1 MEENKNEELIS
12 SDKEQDNT
20 SNKLIASIII
30 ACFILSIAL
39 VIIGIIVYL
48 SKDKSLSELEVYKKY
63 EKQEQIKLG
72 GDRIVY
78 KAKNRETN
86 ETVAI
91 KQIKL
96 KTKEIRNEVENDI
109 KFMNASNHLSNMTFQ
124 LKEVFEQRSTK
135 FIVTEYYDEDLS
147 ITLSKT
153 EKGFEIEKVKSL
165 VKTMNRIL
173 QGLRGFNVVYN
184 NIKLENI
191 IVQKNGDK
199 NDTKKLADYS
209 KAKLIT
215 NDKND
220 TKENEYGITP
230 VFGDI
235 NEEKEDLYN
244 IGKEI
249 YRMLFKETDKKNE
262 EMIKSIKEKYNNPEL
277 NDLMEKLLVDDK
289 KVKIS
294 WDDYFNHTFFAEEI
308 SKNN

>member
-1 MEENKNEELIS
+1 MEDKEKEELIS
-12 SDKEQDNT
+12 SDDEKST
-20 SNKLIASIII
+20 SSKLIAFIII
-30 ACFILSIAL
+30 ACFIFSIAL
-39 VIIGIIVYL
+39 VIIAIIVYL

-63 EKQEQIKLG
+63 EKQEKIKLG
-72 GDRIVY
+72 DDRIVY
-78 KAKNRETN
+78 KAKNKETN

-91 KQIKL
+91 KEIKL
-96 KTKEIRNEVENDI
+96 KTTDIRNKVEKDI

-153 EKGFEIEKVKSL
+153 EKGFEIEEVKSL

-199 NDTKKLADYS
+199 SDTIKLADYS

-230 VFGDI
+230 VLGDI

-249 YRMLFKETDKKNE
+249 YRMLFKETGKKNE
-262 EMIKSIKEKYNNPEL
+262 EMIKGIKEKYNNPEL
-277 NDLMEKLLVDDK
+277 NDLMEKLLVDDQ

-294 WDDYFNHTFFAEEI
+294 WDDYFNHTFFA
-308 SKNN
+308 

>member
-109 KFMNASNHLSNMTFQ
+109 KFMNASNHLSNKTFQ

-165 VKTMNRIL
+165 V
-173 QGLRGFNVVYN
+173 GFNVVYN

>member
-1 MEENKNEELIS
+1 MEDKEKEELIS
-12 SDKEQDNT
+12 SDDEK
-20 SNKLIASIII
+20 SNSSSKLIAFIII
-30 ACFILSIAL
+30 ACFIFSVAL
-39 VIIGIIVYL
+39 VIIAIIVYL

-78 KAKNRETN
+78 KAKNKETN

-91 KQIKL
+91 KEIKL

-109 KFMNASNHLSNMTFQ
+109 KFMNASNHLSNATFQ
-124 LKEVFEQRSTK
+124 LIEVFEQRSTK
-135 FIVTEYYDEDLS
+135 FLVTEYYDEDLS

-153 EKGFEIEKVKSL
+153 EKGFEIGL
-165 VKTMNRIL
+165 VKRLVNIMNRIL

-191 IVQKNGDK
+191 IVQMTGDK
-199 NDTKKLADYS
+199 IGMIKLTDFS
-209 KAKLIT
+209 EAKLLT

-220 TKENEYGITP
+220 TKENEWGIAP

-249 YRMLFKETDKKNE
+249 YRMLFKKADKKNE
-262 EMIKSIKEKYNNPEL
+262 EMIKDIKEKFNNAEL
-277 NDLMEKLLVDDK
+277 SDLMEKLLVDDK

-294 WDDYFNHTFFAEEI
+294 WDNYFNHTFFA
-308 SKNN
+308 